1 MQEPVF
7 KVGKKR
13 GVGVEGVVAVC
24 FQILENLQSITV
36 ILSVFVSRLLQKV
49 VLGHIFKNLPLKKAF
64 FAYLHTSM
72 Q

>member
-1 MQEPVF
+1 MAVRGGLRPE
-7 KVGKKR
+7 KKESSSR
-13 GVGVEGVVAVC
+13 GVC
-24 FQILENLQSITV
+24 LQLWRKLQSFCV
-36 ILSVFVSRLLQKV
+36 ILSVFASRLLQKV